1 MRLQTREY
9 QLDNDGIEAMSRA
22 AQEFLRDEAIE
33 HGTALRIQLTLEE
46 LLLRVQESDGAPA
59 VCEAATG
66 KRFGRAVI
74 LLRWRGAA
82 FDPTQSGEEEDGWNL
97 QILSSLGLAPT
108 WDYRGGVNTVKLRP
122 PKGASP
128 SRLVYLL
135 IAVVL
140 ASGLGAVGPALPPAL
155 VSGVTD
161 YLLTPVF
168 NAFIGL
174 LNTFAGLLIF
184 LTVSSGVFGIG
195 DTAALNR
202 IGKTMFPRY
211 ILTAF
216 IVSALTLAVTRP
228 FFHLRMA
235 EAAGGS
241 SQLGAVSEMLFN
253 ILPNN
258 LVRPFLDGNTLQVI
272 VLAAFTGVVLLIL
285 GEQARHVDQLIEELG
300 GVLRMMMEQVCKL
313 IPLFVF
319 VSLLRQIWSGAA
331 GQMLSLWKPFCL
343 FVLVNALM
351 IAALVLMA
359 GVRTKTSPALLLRK
373 VFPSF
378 LVAFTTAS
386 SMAAYS
392 TSVDACTKRLG
403 IDKRLI
409 DFGFPIGIVIYMPSG
424 VTTFALLSGYLA
436 EVYGVEVNLSW
447 FIMAGILAAV
457 LSIAIPPTPG
467 AMLTCYGILMAQL
480 GIPAEGLLLAA
491 ALDVVLDFFMTG
503 IDILTLELELVCQAD
518 RLHMLDR
525 EALHR
530 EK

>member
-1 MRLQTREY
+1 MRLYTAEY
-9 QLDNDGIEAMSRA
+9 KLNDGGIAEMVDAVRT
-22 AQEFLRDEAIE
+22 FLREEKTE
-33 HGTALRIQLTLEE
+33 HNNELRLLLALEE

-59 VCEAATG
+59 VCELSTG
-66 KRFGRAVI
+66 KRFGKALI
-74 LLRWRGAA
+74 LLRWRAAA
-82 FDPTQSGEEEDGWNL
+82 FDPTRGEEEEDDWSEQL
-97 QILSSLGLAPT
+97 LSALGLAPT
-108 WDYRGGVNTVKLRP
+108 WDYRGGVNIVKLRP

-128 SRLVYLL
+128 GRLVHLL
-135 IAVVL
+135 LAVVL
-140 ASGLGAVGPALPPAL
+140 AAALGALGPVMPPAV

-161 YLLTPVF
+161 YLLTPIF

-174 LNTFAGLLIF
+174 LNTFAGPLIF

-195 DTAALNR
+195 DTASLNR
-202 IGKTMFPRY
+202 IGRTMFPRY

-216 IVSALTLAVTRP
+216 VVSALTLAVTRP
-228 FFHLRMA
+228 FFQLRLA

-253 ILPNN
+253 ILPSN

-272 VLAAFTGVVLLIL
+272 VLAAFTGVVLLIM
-285 GEQARHVDQLIEELG
+285 GERARHVDQLIEELG

-319 VSLLRQIWSGAA
+319 VSLLRQIWSGAV

-343 FVLVNALM
+343 FVPVNALM

-359 GVRTKTSPALLLRK
+359 GARTKTSPALLLRK

-447 FIMAGILAAV
+447 FLMAGILAAV

-480 GIPAEGLLLAA
+480 GIPVEGLLLAA
-491 ALDVVLDFFMTG
+491 TLDVVLDFFMTG

-525 EALHR
+525 ETLH
-530 EK
+530 

>member
-1 MRLQTREY
+1 MQTQEY
-9 QLDNDGIEAMSRA
+9 KLNNAGIAEMVEDVRTA
-22 AQEFLRDEAIE
+22 LRDEKVE
-33 HGTALRIQLTLEE
+33 RNSSLRILLTLEE
-46 LLLRVQESDGAPA
+46 LLLRIQESGAAPD
-59 VCEAATG
+59 VCEISVG
-66 KRFGRAVI
+66 KRFGRTI
-74 LLRWRGAA
+74 LLLRWRAEA
-82 FDPTQSGEEEDGWNL
+82 FDPTSSAEEDGWSF
-97 QILSSLGLAPT
+97 QILSNLGLAPT
-108 WDYRGGVNTVKLRP
+108 WSYRGGVNTVKLRP

-128 SRLVYLL
+128 GRIVYLL
-135 IAVVL
+135 GAVVL
-140 ASGLGAVGPALPPAL
+140 AAVLGAAGQALPDAL
-155 VSGVTD
+155 ISGVSE

-168 NAFIGL
+168 KAFIGL

-184 LTVSSGVFGIG
+184 LTVAAGVFGIG
-195 DTAALNR
+195 DTASLDR

-211 ILTAF
+211 ILSAF
-216 IVSALTLAVTRP
+216 IVSAATLAVTRP
-228 FFHLRMA
+228 FFHLRAA
-235 EAAGGS
+235 EAVSGS
-241 SQLGAVSEMLFN
+241 SQLGEISEMLFN
-253 ILPNN
+253 ILPSN
-258 LVRPFLDGNTLQVI
+258 LVRPFLDGNTLQII

-285 GEQARHVDQLIEELG
+285 GEQTRHVDQLIEELG
-300 GVLRMMMEQVCKL
+300 SVLRMMMEQVCKL

-319 VSLLRQIWSGAA
+319 VSLLRQIWSGTV
-331 GQMLSLWKPFCL
+331 GQLLSLWKPFCL
-343 FVLVNALM
+343 FALVNVLM

-359 GVRTKTSPALLLRK
+359 GARTKTSIALLLRK

-392 TSVDACTKRLG
+392 TGVDACTKRLG
-403 IDKRLI
+403 IDRRLI

-436 EVYGVEVNLSW
+436 EVYDVEVNLSW

-491 ALDVVLDFFMTG
+491 TLDVVLDFFMTG

-518 RLHMLDR
+518 SLHMLDR
-525 EALHR
+525 EVLRR
-530 EK
+530 EA